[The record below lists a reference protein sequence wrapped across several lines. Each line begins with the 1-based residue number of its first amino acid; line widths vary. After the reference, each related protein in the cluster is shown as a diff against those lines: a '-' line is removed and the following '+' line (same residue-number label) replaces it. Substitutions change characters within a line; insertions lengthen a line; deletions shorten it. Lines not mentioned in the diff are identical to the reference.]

1 MKLTIC
7 ELSTG
12 NKFTEDWTFLPKTW
26 QYPVN
31 EQRTFF
37 SKNFVILDFC
47 KHHQYVDFDDPGR
60 LLILNMVT
68 RKQFWIEKQTI
79 ENQIKANAPDVDEE
93 GAPVILEYG
102 NENHMINESYVYH
115 MESNETTILIGYRIH
130 VGLWEDDSFT
140 GALGSF

>member
-7 ELSTG
+7 ELATG
-12 NKFTEDWTFLPKTW
+12 NKFTEEWTFLPKTW

-102 NENHMINESYVYH
+102 NENHMISESYVYDFGIPY
-115 MESNETTILIGYRIH
+115 NEKRLLIGYRIF
-130 VGLWEDDSFT
+130 VGEWEDGTFT
-140 GALGSF
+140 GAL